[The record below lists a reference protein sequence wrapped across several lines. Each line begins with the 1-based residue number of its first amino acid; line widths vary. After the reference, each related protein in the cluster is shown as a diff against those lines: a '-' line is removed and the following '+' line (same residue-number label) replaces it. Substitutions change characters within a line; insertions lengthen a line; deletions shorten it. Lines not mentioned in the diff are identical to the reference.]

1 MPRTAYSPKTHREL
15 AKRSCGTEYGHV
27 PGHQYHDVDTVIS
40 QSRDGKFR
48 CHIVETWGSAQGYD
62 EEHGR
67 REATG
72 RGESIQEA
80 AHEAKAIGA
89 EAGMDASYLAQS
101 VSRAIDDATEEAAK
115 PGPNDL
121 LATCSDGDFSD
132 CTTTG
137 YSWALYGDGRVAATY
152 NSRWQGS
159 TDGARYV
166 TAPGY
171 IDVSEIDPDDMDA
184 DAEAT
189 LTIMIDGV
197 DPADDPDFR
206 CTRKGHVVR

>member
-1 MPRTAYSPKTHREL
+1 MRYAHCPKTHREL
-15 AKRSCGTEYGHV
+15 ASTSKGTEYGHV
-27 PGHQYHDVDTVIS
+27 PGHQYHDVDVVIS
-40 QSRDGKFR
+40 QSRDNRFR

-62 EEHGR
+62 QEHGR

-72 RGESIQEA
+72 RGESIEEA
-80 AHEAKAIGA
+80 ADNAKSIAA
-89 EAGMDASYLAQS
+89 EAGMEAGYLAQA
-101 VSRAIDDATEEAAK
+101 VSKAIDQATEEAAK

-132 CTTTG
+132 CTATG

-152 NSRWQGS
+152 HSRWQGS

-171 IDVSEIDPDDMDA
+171 VDVSEIDPDDRDN

-189 LTIMIDGV
+189 LTITVDGL
-197 DPADDPDFR
+197 DPSDDPDFR
-206 CTRKGHVVR
+206 CTRRGTVVR